1 MAANQL
7 TIIAP
12 GTIVRGDLFSQ
23 DLLVVEGGV
32 QGSVVGERVIIKGDG
47 WIKGNLRCRSLSIE
61 LGGIVDGDVTVEDAA
76 ALPKAARAANREL
89 DIQGQ
94 KALPGDNGEPVPE
107 EGS

>member
-32 QGSVVGERVIIKGDG
+32 QGNVVGDRVIIKGDG
-47 WIKGNLRCRSLSIE
+47 WVRGNLRCRSLSIE
-61 LGGIVDGDVTVEDAA
+61 LGGIVDGEVTVEDDADQ
-76 ALPKAARAANREL
+76 LKTARAANREL
-89 DIQGQ
+89 ESQGQ
-94 KALPGDNGEPVPE
+94 KALPNDSQETAPE
-107 EGS
+107 EGA